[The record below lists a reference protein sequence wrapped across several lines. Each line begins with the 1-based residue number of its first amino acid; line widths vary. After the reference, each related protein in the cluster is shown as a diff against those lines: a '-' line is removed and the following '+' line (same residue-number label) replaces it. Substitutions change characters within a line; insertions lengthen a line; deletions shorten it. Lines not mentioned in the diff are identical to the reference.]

1 MRVLLD
7 NNVNQRLAPLLV
19 GHDVVHVRAV
29 GLDRLQNGDLIAA
42 AEAAG
47 FEALVTCDKN
57 MSYQQN
63 IAGRKLRIVV
73 LNSRRITLPHIAP
86 LAPQTVESLKGS
98 PEGSFIV
105 VNPDRDE

>member
-7 NNVNQRLAPLLV
+7 NNVNQRFGPLLT
-19 GHDVVHVRAV
+19 GHKATHVRAV
-29 GLDRLQNGDLIAA
+29 GLDKLANGDLIAA

-63 IAGRKLRIVV
+63 IKERKIRILV
-73 LNSRRITLPHIAP
+73 LNSVRITLPHIAP
-86 LAPQTVESLKGS
+86 LAAKALHDSPQGEFIAID
-98 PEGSFIV
+98 PEVSA
-105 VNPDRDE
+105 

>member
-7 NNVNQRLAPLLV
+7 NNVNQRFGPLLV
-19 GHDVVHVRAV
+19 GYEVVHVRAV
-29 GLDRLQNGDLIAA
+29 GLDKLQNGDLIAA

-63 IAGRKLRIVV
+63 IAGRCSRIVV
-73 LNSRRITLPHIAP
+73 LNSRRITLPHLVP
-86 LAPQTVESLKGS
+86 LAPEALADSA
-98 PEGSFIV
+98 EGTFIV
-105 VNPDRDE
+105 IDPEPSAKS

>member
-7 NNVNQRLAPLLV
+7 NNVNQRLGPLLV
-19 GHDVVHVRAV
+19 GHEVVHVRAV

-47 FEALVTCDKN
+47 FDALVTCDKN

-63 IAGRKLRIVV
+63 LAGRRLRIVV
-73 LNSRRITLPHIAP
+73 LNSRRITLPHLVP
-86 LAPQTVESLKGS
+86 LAPVAVAALEGS
-98 PEGSFIV
+98 PEGTFV
-105 VNPDRDE
+105 VIDLPA